1 MLTLEGAFTLRLI
14 RDWSEEETLLL
25 YSRDLPTLALWP
37 SVPFRPEDWR
47 AYFVYAHASEGFRFN
62 VISGEGRPE
71 PLRGDGPRFAARLD
85 AFPVCFSLFR
95 EDRCLGALPNL
106 LPVPSLPVSGPVTA
120 CLDFGSSASSVVFTA
135 GDRRWPLSGQ
145 SPLRTLLRNPA
156 ASEELLWREFLPAVP
171 LSPVVPGALR
181 IFSNSALAGAADAA
195 DAAVPFR
202 DGSILLS
209 SSLRDVL
216 ETPPDALYTD
226 LKWNAEKG
234 RAARMYLHQL
244 MLLCALQAR
253 EAGAESLSWRAAV
266 PDEMAESGRENLVA
280 LLLALADQVS
290 RESGLPLP
298 LKGSPVAFASESAAL
313 GAYFR
318 LVAPEE
324 TRGGFLL
331 LDLGADTA
339 DISLFLRGRENAV
352 RACQIPLGLHYM
364 LLPALLR
371 RPALLRE
378 DFGFAPDPLLQ
389 RDLEDLQALL
399 TTARTDAA
407 ALRQC
412 RYALDAFIAD
422 HAPALLAAL
431 RERRMAG
438 APGVT
443 GALLLL
449 HFGYLMMLSGLNLLQ
464 LSEDPG
470 RNDFLPERM
479 SLCLSGRGSQLMEDL
494 SPQAKTSL
502 WRLLTMFRNPKVSS
516 LSLLFA
522 AEKKLE
528 IPVGLSTLKEF
539 RAGVPHPSAVPVS
552 LAVRPEE
559 LLPEFLNR
567 FRREFPLEAELL
579 FPNLYTNDPYTP
591 FTPLGLQALQ
601 QSLQSAFGGGENLK
615 PFTALAACLGNL
627 LEIFRGPDSQE
638 G

>member
-1 MLTLEGAFTLRLI
+1 MPPKRPGAASI
-14 RDWSEEETLLL
+14 RGGWNSPG
-25 YSRDLPTLALWP
+25 SQP
-37 SVPFRPEDWR
+37 
-47 AYFVYAHASEGFRFN
+47 
-62 VISGEGRPE
+62 
-71 PLRGDGPRFAARLD
+71 GP
-85 AFPVCFSLFR
+85 P
-95 EDRCLGALPNL
+95 
-106 LPVPSLPVSGPVTA
+106 
-120 CLDFGSSASSVVFTA
+120 
-135 GDRRWPLSGQ
+135 GQ

-290 RESGLPLP
+290 WESGLPLP

-389 RDLEDLQALL
+389 RDPLL
-399 TTARTDAA
+399 RA
-407 ALRQC
+407 
-412 RYALDAFIAD
+412 
-422 HAPALLAAL
+422 HAMLLS
-431 RERRMAG
+431 
-438 APGVT
+438 APS
-443 GALLLL
+443 
-449 HFGYLMMLSGLNLLQ
+449 MLNRASI
-464 LSEDPG
+464 
-470 RNDFLPERM
+470 
-479 SLCLSGRGSQLMEDL
+479 
-494 SPQAKTSL
+494 
-502 WRLLTMFRNPKVSS
+502 S
-516 LSLLFA
+516 LSTS
-522 AEKKLE
+522 
-528 IPVGLSTLKEF
+528 GS
-539 RAGVPHPSAVPVS
+539 
-552 LAVRPEE
+552 
-559 LLPEFLNR
+559 
-567 FRREFPLEAELL
+567 
-579 FPNLYTNDPYTP
+579 
-591 FTPLGLQALQ
+591 
-601 QSLQSAFGGGENLK
+601 
-615 PFTALAACLGNL
+615 
-627 LEIFRGPDSQE
+627 SQ
-638 G
+638 